1 MKIGLS
7 WFFIKPMPFDR
18 EVLLHYAKE
27 ADRLGFESI
36 WIPEHAAIP
45 HGYKTHYPYS
55 VDGKLPT
62 NDEEMPFPDPFIT
75 LAFAAGVTNRIKFGT
90 NIAILPQRHPLYA
103 AKELATL
110 DVLSKGRV
118 ILGIGSGWLKEE
130 FDALGIDYHKRGART
145 DECIQ
150 ALRTLWRD
158 DPASFDGK
166 QIKFGPMRSFPGT
179 VPERRDTDPCRRR
192 LASGHPA
199 HRALWRRLSAG
210 AGRGPRRTV
219 QAGAGRMQEDWPQS
233 RRDRIQLSGPTD
245 HGRRQAGAGFGR
257 RARDHRDLLQPRP
270 RSDHPGFGENRQ
282 RRPGQVVAVHYQ
294 AGTRGHL
301 RVTSAGARFPVT
313 RTGDVCPVGRN
324 RLGW

>member
-1 MKIGLS
+1 MKMKIGLS
-7 WFFIKPMPFDR
+7 WFFIKPMPFER

-27 ADRLGFESI
+27 ADRLGFESL

-75 LAFAAGVTNRIKFGT
+75 LAFAAGVTNKIKFGT

-130 FDALGIDYHKRGART
+130 FDALGIDYHKRGVRT

-166 QIKFGPMRSFPGT
+166 QIKFGPMRSFPKPFQKGGIPIH
-179 VPERRDTDPCRRR
+179 VGGISD
-192 LASGHPA
+192 AA
-199 HRALWRRLSAG
+199 I
-210 AGRGPRRTV
+210 RRTARYGDGYLPV
-219 QAGAGRMQEDWPQS
+219 PVEDLAGLFKKVRDECTKIGRNPDEIEFSCPAQPTMEGVKQAQDLGAKRVTTGIYFS
-233 RRDRIQLSGPTD
+233 
-245 HGRRQAGAGFGR
+245 
-257 RARDHRDLLQPRP
+257 RDLDQ
-270 RSDHPGFGENRQ
+270 
-282 RRPGQVVAVHYQ
+282 
-294 AGTRGHL
+294 
-301 RVTSAGARFPVT
+301 VT
-313 RTGDVCPVGRN
+313 RDLEKIANDVLVK
-324 RLGW
+324 L

>member
-7 WFFIKPMPFDR
+7 WFFIKPMPFER

-27 ADRLGFESI
+27 ADRLGFESL

-75 LAFAAGVTNRIKFGT
+75 LAFAAGVTNQIKFGT

-166 QIKFGPMRSFPGT
+166 QIKFGPMRSFPKPFQKNGIPIH
-179 VPERRDTDPCRRR
+179 VGGI
-192 LASGHPA
+192 SPA
-199 HRALWRRLSAG
+199 AI
-210 AGRGPRRTV
+210 RRTARYGDGYLPV
-219 QAGAGRMQEDWPQS
+219 PVENLAEVFKQVRDECAKIGRNPAEIEFSCPAQPTLDGVKQAQDLGA
-233 RRDRIQLSGPTD
+233 
-245 HGRRQAGAGFGR
+245 
-257 RARDHRDLLQPRP
+257 ARVTTGIFFSRDLDQI
-270 RSDHPGFGENRQ
+270 
-282 RRPGQVVAVHYQ
+282 
-294 AGTRGHL
+294 TRDL
-301 RVTSAGARFPVT
+301 EKIAN
-313 RTGDVCPVGRN
+313 DV
-324 RLGW
+324 LAKL